1 MNPKL
6 KAALTAIIITVV
18 LTLLKFVL
26 YFLSGSLAV
35 FSEAWHSSSDVAT
48 TAFVFLAIWHALKRN
63 AAIEKRSGEEG
74 EEKEKGGEEA
84 GKKEAARKPGGKVR
98 SLAARLGKI
107 NPEFAASFG
116 IGLVLLFIASLIIW
130 KVFTRP
136 PTEVSRPLMTGIIF
150 IIFSGGSYFLYRF
163 KTTAGKRHDSMAL
176 VADGFHSLADMVV
189 ALLTGFCL
197 ILYRFGVNLDKTFGF
212 IIALFILSFA
222 VETLINTTVSVVRK
236 KKQVD
241 VEYHSSA
248 FLKKIFKKEI
258 YAALLAIISRLLREL
273 SSLLRKSAF
282 VSRLLR
288 RASWAALAALL
299 LAYFSTSLCK
309 VGTDEQLIIERLGSP
324 VDPQA
329 PLGPGLHLKLPWPF
343 DRAVKVNTKKVR
355 ALNLGNMTGTDL
367 PLIWTVP
374 HGNEMHFISGDN
386 NFFNPYIVVHYRVK
400 DMYAY
405 HYGHARPDKLLEY
418 ASYKILSKTFAVES
432 FYDVSIF
439 ARRTWQNSC
448 RHSVQEEMNALGTGI
463 EVLGFL
469 AKDMHPPLSVAS
481 SFEGVIAAYQ
491 EKERLINEGN
501 AYKNVQIPAARTM
514 AFHEE
519 KDASAYVLDK
529 VKRATGDAE
538 RYLSKLEQYN
548 RAKGTFR
555 RIFYFE
561 TMKETLRRNVKILID
576 PKAEVEDIWL
586 KR

>member
-6 KAALTAIIITVV
+6 KAALTAIIITAV
-18 LTLLKFVL
+18 LTVLKFVL

-35 FSEAWHSSSDVAT
+35 FSEAWHGFSDVAT
-48 TAFVFLAIWHALKRN
+48 TAFVFLAIWHVLRRN
-63 AAIEKRSGEEG
+63 AAKEGQGEKDGEEDAD
-74 EEKEKGGEEA
+74 KKKLT
-84 GKKEAARKPGGKVR
+84 GKTGGKLR

-107 NPEFAASFG
+107 NPELAASFG
-116 IGLVLLFIASLIIW
+116 IGMVLLFIASSIIW

-136 PTEVSRPLMTGIIF
+136 PSEVSRPLMTGIIF

-222 VETLINTTVSVVRK
+222 VETLINTTVSIVKK

-248 FLKKIFKKEI
+248 FLNKIFKKEI
-258 YAALLAIISRLLREL
+258 YAALPAIISRLLRKL
-273 SSLLRKSAF
+273 SGLLRKSALVF
-282 VSRLLR
+282 RLLR
-288 RASWAALAALL
+288 WASRAAAAALL
-299 LAYFSTSLCK
+299 LAYFSTSLCR
-309 VGTDEQLIIERLGSP
+309 VGADEQLIVERLGCP
-324 VDPQA
+324 VDPQTPA
-329 PLGPGLHLKLPWPF
+329 GPGLHLKLPWPF
-343 DRAVKVNTKKVR
+343 DRVVKINTKKVR

-405 HYGHARPDKLLEY
+405 HYSHARPEKLLEY
-418 ASYKILSKTFAVES
+418 TSYNILSKTFAVES

-448 RHSVQEEMNALGTGI
+448 RHSIQEKMDALGTGI

-469 AKDMHPPLSVAS
+469 AKDMHPPLSVAT
-481 SFEGVIAAYQ
+481 SFEEVIAAYQ

-501 AYKNVQIPAARTM
+501 AYKNVQIPAARIM

-548 RAKGTFR
+548 RAKATFR

-586 KR
+586 KQ